1 MRRLPAKTQTRH
13 ANQIVQHPNSTD
25 LSATRIP
32 IHYAIYSLEISRNEN
47 PELLERD
54 VD

>member
-1 MRRLPAKTQTRH
+1 MRKLPAKTQTRH
-13 ANQIVQHPNSTD
+13 ANQIAQHPNSTD
-25 LSATRIP
+25 PSVTRMP
-32 IHYAIYSLEISRNEN
+32 IHYAIYSLEMSCNEN